1 MMILNQ
7 LRPLA
12 RKYLFTINT
21 IRYRV
26 EYRRL
31 AEMFQR
37 IGPQQK
43 VMDGGG
49 GSGEM
54 LKKLLGDGYC
64 REGMGLEPEPSL
76 FALMEENY
84 REEPALSAT
93 QGGLLEVPFPD
104 AHFDCVISTQVLEHI
119 EDHERAAAELARVLK
134 PGGFAVISVPH
145 PPEPFPNP
153 GHVREGY
160 READL
165 VALFPAPQFVHLH
178 TSYFLT
184 RKTLDRIMRLEALP
198 LRGMFLPAALADAE
212 ARCSAAER
220 KADTPFGI
228 MAAFQKAR

>member
-1 MMILNQ
+1 MITSL

-31 AEMFQR
+31 SEMFDR
-37 IGPQQK
+37 IGPQGE
-43 VMDGGG
+43 VMDGGA

-54 LKKLLGDGYC
+54 LKKLLLDGHC
-64 REGMGLEPEPSL
+64 QQGMGLEPEPSL
-76 FALMEENY
+76 FALMQDNY
-84 REEPALSAT
+84 RSLPALSAT
-93 QGGLLEVPFPD
+93 HGGLLDIPFED
-104 AHFDCVISTQVLEHI
+104 GRFDCVISTQVLEHI
-119 EDHERAAAELARVLK
+119 EDHRRAAAELTRVLK

-160 READL
+160 TEADL
-165 VALFPAPQFVHLH
+165 VSLFPSPAFQHLH

-184 RKTLDRIMRLEALP
+184 RKTLGRIMRFSHLP
-198 LRGMFLPAALADAE
+198 LRGVYIPAAWADAE
-212 ARCSAAER
+212 AQASDLER
-220 KADTPFGI
+220 QQDTPFGI
-228 MAAFQKAR
+228 MAAFQKSL